1 MAFSVAD
8 TAGAVDGGVVVD
20 GVLVVG
26 GTSSV
31 LLQPAVS
38 APIITRAAVLPASA
52 HRLIARTSLMIP
64 HLSPKADLPTEGS
77 ASVQRSTADRQGA
90 VKPSRLWEPSQNG
103 FLAEWPHR
111 HR

>member
-1 MAFSVAD
+1 MVGEKELSPPGEMAFSVAD

-31 LLQPAVS
+31 LQPAVS

-77 ASVQRSTADRQGA
+77 ASVQRSTADRQ
-90 VKPSRLWEPSQNG
+90 VR
-103 FLAEWPHR
+103 
-111 HR
+111 

>member
-1 MAFSVAD
+1 MVGEKELFPPGEMAFSVAD
-8 TAGAVDGGVVVD
+8 TAGVVDGGVVVD

-52 HRLIARTSLMIP
+52 HRLIARTLLMIP
-64 HLSPKADLPTEGS
+64 ICLRKPTCPPKARRPF
-77 ASVQRSTADRQGA
+77 SVIPRTVR
-90 VKPSRLWEPSQNG
+90 VR
-103 FLAEWPHR
+103 
-111 HR
+111 